1 MRSFLQASTRLRCS
15 ALAPLFAAWRTS
27 NPWRT
32 QHEGGVYE
40 AKGELMLVKRYM
52 QTKVVMVGLEE
63 RANAA
68 LYMMKKKGIR
78 HLLVTD
84 NGKLRGIVTDRD
96 FRLMRPSPAT
106 SLSIYEVHYLL
117 DKLTV
122 KEIMTKKPIAVM
134 PETPIAEAARLLLN
148 RRIGAL
154 PVLKDEKVVGII
166 TETDMIRALIDLEEA
181 S

>member
-1 MRSFLQASTRLRCS
+1 
-15 ALAPLFAAWRTS
+15 
-27 NPWRT
+27 
-32 QHEGGVYE
+32 
-40 AKGELMLVKRYM
+40 MLVKRYM
-52 QTKVVMVGLEE
+52 QTKVIMVRPDE

-84 NGKLRGIVTDRD
+84 DGKLKGIVTDRD
-96 FRLMRPSPAT
+96 FRLARPSPAT

-122 KEIMTKKPIAVM
+122 KEIMTKRVITVK

-148 RRIGAL
+148 RRIGAV
-154 PVLKDEKVVGII
+154 PVVKDEKVVGII

-181 S
+181 RDS

>member
-1 MRSFLQASTRLRCS
+1 
-15 ALAPLFAAWRTS
+15 
-27 NPWRT
+27 
-32 QHEGGVYE
+32 
-40 AKGELMLVKRYM
+40 MLVKRYM
-52 QTKVVMVGLEE
+52 QTKVVMVGPDE

-78 HLLVTD
+78 HLLVID
-84 NGKLRGIVTDRD
+84 DGKVRGIVTDRD

-117 DKLTV
+117 DKVKV
-122 KEIMTKKPIAVM
+122 KEIMTKKVITV
-134 PETPIAEAARLLLN
+134 TPDTSIAEAAHLLLN

-154 PVLKDEKVVGII
+154 PVLKDEKAVGII

-181 S
+181 SQR

>member
-1 MRSFLQASTRLRCS
+1 
-15 ALAPLFAAWRTS
+15 
-27 NPWRT
+27 
-32 QHEGGVYE
+32 
-40 AKGELMLVKRYM
+40 MLVKRYM
-52 QTKVVMVGLEE
+52 QTKVVMVGPDE

-68 LYMMKKKGIR
+68 LYMLKKKGIR

-84 NGKLRGIVTDRD
+84 SSKLRGIVTDRD

-117 DKLTV
+117 DKLKV
-122 KEIMTKKPIAVM
+122 KEIMTKKVITVT
-134 PETPIAEAARLLLN
+134 PETTIAEAAHLLLN

-181 S
+181 QGT

>member
-122 KEIMTKKPIAVM
+122 NASFSDTNKAISCILFPSTNTIKSKPPDDI
-134 PETPIAEAARLLLN
+134 
-148 RRIGAL
+148 
-154 PVLKDEKVVGII
+154 K
-166 TETDMIRALIDLEEA
+166 
-181 S
+181 

>member
-1 MRSFLQASTRLRCS
+1 
-15 ALAPLFAAWRTS
+15 
-27 NPWRT
+27 
-32 QHEGGVYE
+32 
-40 AKGELMLVKRYM
+40 MLVKRYM
-52 QTKVVMVGLEE
+52 QTKVIMVGPDE

-84 NGKLRGIVTDRD
+84 NSKLRGIVTDRD

-117 DKLTV
+117 DKLKV
-122 KEIMTKKPIAVM
+122 KEIMTKKVIAVT
-134 PETPIAEAARLLLN
+134 PETTIAEAAHLLLN

-181 S
+181 QGT

>member
-1 MRSFLQASTRLRCS
+1 
-15 ALAPLFAAWRTS
+15 
-27 NPWRT
+27 
-32 QHEGGVYE
+32 
-40 AKGELMLVKRYM
+40 MLVKRYM
-52 QTKVVMVGLEE
+52 QTKVVMVGPEE

-78 HLLVTD
+78 HLVVTED
-84 NGKLRGIVTDRD
+84 GKLLGIVTDRD

-122 KEIMTKKPIAVM
+122 KEIMTKKVIAVT

-154 PVLKDEKVVGII
+154 PVLKNEKVVGII
-166 TETDMIRALIDLEEA
+166 TETDMIRALIDLEETQA
-181 S
+181 T

>member
-1 MRSFLQASTRLRCS
+1 
-15 ALAPLFAAWRTS
+15 
-27 NPWRT
+27 
-32 QHEGGVYE
+32 
-40 AKGELMLVKRYM
+40 MLVKRYM
-52 QTKVVMVGLEE
+52 QTKVIMVGLDE

-84 NGKLRGIVTDRD
+84 NSKLRGIVTDRD

-117 DKLTV
+117 DKLKV
-122 KEIMTKKPIAVM
+122 KEIMTKKVITVT
-134 PETPIAEAARLLLN
+134 PETTIAEAAHLLLN

-181 S
+181 QGT

>member
-1 MRSFLQASTRLRCS
+1 
-15 ALAPLFAAWRTS
+15 
-27 NPWRT
+27 
-32 QHEGGVYE
+32 
-40 AKGELMLVKRYM
+40 MLVKRYM
-52 QTKVVMVGLEE
+52 QTKVVMVGPDE

-84 NGKLRGIVTDRD
+84 NSKLRGIVTDRD

-117 DKLTV
+117 DKLKV
-122 KEIMTKKPIAVM
+122 KEIMTKKVIAVT

-166 TETDMIRALIDLEEA
+166 TATDMIRVLIDLEEA
-181 S
+181 QGT